1 MELFIRVKDG
11 QPFEHPIFGDNF
23 CNAFPNVDTN
33 NLPAEFARFVRVAA
47 PAVGP
52 YEKNQTVSYQ
62 LVDGA
67 YTDVFTVEQMTA
79 EEIAAKQQAVKDAW
93 AANGFAS
100 WVFNAAT
107 CSFNAP
113 TPRPTDVGIYAWDE
127 PSLSWVL
134 TDIPPMSQQKYTS
147 WTAHVT
153 TGLFY
158 PPVAYP
164 VDGKNYKWDE
174 TTTLWVEVNN
184 A

>member
-1 MELFIRVKDG
+1 MELYIRIQNG
-11 QPFEHPIFGDNF
+11 QPFEHPIMGDNF
-23 CNAFPNVDTN
+23 RQAFPDVDTS

-93 AANGFAS
+93 AENGFAS
-100 WVFNAAT
+100 WTFNETT
-107 CSFNAP
+107 CAFESP
-113 TPRPTDVGIYAWDE
+113 ILYPTDGKDYRWDE
-127 PSLSWVL
+127 PTTSWVE
-134 TDIPPMSQQKYTS
+134 IS
-147 WTAHVT
+147 
-153 TGLFY
+153 
-158 PPVAYP
+158 
-164 VDGKNYKWDE
+164 
-174 TTTLWVEVNN
+174 N